1 MSLGN
6 FPPLEFYE
14 TVWEERCYFFSEY
27 FIKFTCE
34 AIQSM
39 AFVCWEFLITASI
52 LVGVFCLFRF
62 SESSWFN
69 LRRLYISRN
78 LTISSR
84 LSSFLAY
91 NFHNIFLQSF
101 VFLWCQ
107 LFYFFPLLFQIF
119 LFGSSLFFSWW
130 VWLKVCQSSL
140 SFQRTNSYIH
150 WYFVS
155 FFRFYFVYFCSDL
168 YYFLISSGSWSLA
181 ELGNWESG
189 CWGVG
194 KGEAPFR
201 LRGSWEEWHFTRLI
215 P

>member
-1 MSLGN
+1 MGA

-14 TVWEERCYFFSEY
+14 IVWEGEVLVLRIFGKIHLWSHLVQGFCLLGNFF
-27 FIKFTCE
+27 
-34 AIQSM
+34 
-39 AFVCWEFLITASI
+39 ITASI
-52 LVGVFCLFRF
+52 LLDVICLFRF

-140 SFQRTNSYIH
+140 SFQRTSPWVH
-150 WYFVS
+150 WSFVL
-155 FFRFYFVYFCSDL
+155 C
-168 YYFLISSGSWSLA
+168 
-181 ELGNWESG
+181 
-189 CWGVG
+189 
-194 KGEAPFR
+194 
-201 LRGSWEEWHFTRLI
+201 FTL
-215 P
+215 